1 MLLSLKADNFKSL
14 CRFSIGFSP
23 LTVLIGANSAGKSS
37 VLHAIDL
44 LAHFATDNVNEFLAV
59 HNWKPADL
67 KSKHYS
73 ASQRN
78 MTFSAEFLLN
88 NHYRL
93 RWDVTLLAKKEDVN
107 VNCVRE
113 KIVDLNV
120 QRILLSREN
129 KKLLWYDF
137 AKNKEEEFPEIQLSG
152 SMLALI
158 NSQEEEFVQ
167 RFPELTALKS
177 FLVGIKSFDLLTPEK
192 IKKTS
197 RYVTDL
203 GIGGERLGAFL
214 HGLNDKQR
222 KKINEKLKEL
232 CPCLDKISTYK
243 EQNGQIH
250 MQIKE
255 RFRDNGPYFVR
266 SDYISDGLLRIIAII
281 SLAALSDKCTALLL
295 DEIEDGINPSLAGD
309 LIEYLNSINRDVGKQ
324 IMVITHSPVMLNY
337 FDSDRIVFLWRHNDG
352 ATYARKMFDTKEMRE
367 HLQYMNPGEVWLNMG
382 QHELEEAM
390 LKGMTGSF
398 TGGENDS

>member
-1 MLLSLKADNFKSL
+1 L
-14 CRFSIGFSP
+14 
-23 LTVLIGANSAGKSS
+23 
-37 VLHAIDL
+37 
-44 LAHFATDNVNEFLAV
+44 NE
-59 HNWKPADL
+59 
-67 KSKHYS
+67 
-73 ASQRN
+73 
-78 MTFSAEFLLN
+78 
-88 NHYRL
+88 
-93 RWDVTLLAKKEDVN
+93 
-107 VNCVRE
+107 
-113 KIVDLNV
+113 
-120 QRILLSREN
+120 
-129 KKLLWYDF
+129 
-137 AKNKEEEFPEIQLSG
+137 
-152 SMLALI
+152 
-158 NSQEEEFVQ
+158 
-167 RFPELTALKS
+167 
-177 FLVGIKSFDLLTPEK
+177 
-192 IKKTS
+192 
-197 RYVTDL
+197 
-203 GIGGERLGAFL
+203 
-214 HGLNDKQR
+214 KQR